1 MKHKFN
7 IVSILCEK
15 LEWLHP
21 TVGNVTQLNRQ
32 IVPAF
37 VCIAGANWEFYA
49 TGYNS
54 GSLHCIWNVPTFP

>member
-7 IVSILCEK
+7 IVSISCEK

-32 IVPAF
+32 IIPAF
-37 VCIAGANWEFYA
+37 VCKPGANWEFSA
-49 TGYNS
+49 TE
-54 GSLHCIWNVPTFP
+54 